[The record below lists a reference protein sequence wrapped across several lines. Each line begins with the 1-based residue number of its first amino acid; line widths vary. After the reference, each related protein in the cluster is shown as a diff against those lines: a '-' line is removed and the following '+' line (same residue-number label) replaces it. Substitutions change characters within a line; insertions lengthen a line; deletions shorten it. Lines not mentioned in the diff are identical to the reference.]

1 MSTITSSSQTAD
13 NKQAS
18 LNKTALVVDDSK
30 LARYV
35 LKEMLLEHQIKVETA
50 ESAEEA
56 LGILSALKPDVI
68 FMDHM
73 MPGMDG
79 FQAVQVI
86 KSDPTTAK
94 IPIMMYTSKDEG
106 VYINQARALGAVG
119 VLPKKLKPVQLE
131 KVLRQLSLIP
141 QKVSQSVSDNLS
153 AEISQQEASRTA
165 EKQAH
170 IIANTQHSL
179 DELARSASEDLE
191 KDSMRKL
198 FRQLFVEQRDT
209 IKQDQHLL
217 LREMVSQVE
226 PTVRELSSRNVFWHK
241 IVLFSV
247 LFMFSVFVFF
257 DSSEQSKD
265 NLEPLQAAL
274 EEQTKAI
281 SALESSVSRASTPVQ
296 SFEPFNSE
304 SLVDI
309 RTLEWALNQNNQL
322 GYQQTLSSPAYQNY
336 LMEMVA
342 RLSDQG
348 YQGSLVIKF
357 HEGNFCE
364 QNNAKTPSLLDGT
377 VSVLQCDTSPEY
389 AIGQSIEFKQLD
401 DYVRRLDEQYQAI
414 DMVATEMGTQYTLED
429 YPVPSANV
437 TSKEWNRIAAK
448 NRRLEYELTP

>member
-1 MSTITSSSQTAD
+1 MSTTTSSSQAA
-13 NKQAS
+13 NGQQAS
-18 LNKTALVVDDSK
+18 LKKTALVVDDSK

-35 LKEMLLEHQIKVETA
+35 LREMLLEHQIKVETA

-56 LGILSALKPDVI
+56 LGILSARKPDVI

-86 KSDPTTAK
+86 KSDPSTAK

-141 QKVSQSVSDNLS
+141 QKVTSSDS
-153 AEISQQEASRTA
+153 DPAAAEITQQEASRIA

-209 IKQDQHLL
+209 IKQDQHSVLQ
-217 LREMVSQVE
+217 EMVAQVT
-226 PTVRELSSRNVFWHK
+226 PDVRELSRRNMFWHK
-241 IVLFSV
+241 MVLASI
-247 LFMFSVFVFF
+247 LFMVAVFVFF
-257 DSSEQSKD
+257 DSSEQPHD
-265 NLEPLQAAL
+265 HLESLKATL
-274 EEQTKAI
+274 EKHTKAI
-281 SALESSVSRASTPVQ
+281 SALESSVASSSIPAQ
-296 SFEPFNSE
+296 SYEPYNSE

-322 GYQQTLSSPAYQNY
+322 GYQQTLNSPAYQNY
-336 LMEMVA
+336 LSEMVA
-342 RLSDQG
+342 QLNDQG
-348 YQGSLVIKF
+348 FQGSLVIKF
-357 HEGNFCE
+357 HDGNFCE
-364 QNNAKTPSLLDGT
+364 QSNAETPSLLDSIE
-377 VSVLQCDTSPEY
+377 SVLQCDTSPEY
-389 AIGQSIEFKQLD
+389 AIGQSVEFKQLD
-401 DYVRRLDEQYQAI
+401 DFVRRLDDQYVAI
-414 DMVATEMGTQYTLED
+414 YLSAVEMGTQYTLED

-437 TSKEWNRIAAK
+437 SSKEWNRIAAK
-448 NRRLEYELTP
+448 NRRLEYELAP

>member
-141 QKVSQSVSDNLS
+141 QKVSQSASGTLS
-153 AEISQQEASRTA
+153 AELSQQEASRTA

-209 IKQDQHLL
+209 IKQDQHSL

-247 LFMFSVFVFF
+247 LFMVAVFVFF
-257 DSSEQSKD
+257 DSNGQSQD
-265 NLEPLQAAL
+265 NLVPLQAAL
-274 EEQTKAI
+274 EEQSKAI
-281 SALESSVSRASTPVQ
+281 SELKGSVASTPVQ
-296 SFEPFNSE
+296 SYEPFNSE
-304 SLVDI
+304 SLIDMS
-309 RTLEWALNQNNQL
+309 TLEWALNQNNQL
-322 GYQQTLSSPAYQNY
+322 AYQQTLSSPAYQNY
-336 LMEMVA
+336 LQEMVTQ
-342 RLSDQG
+342 LSDQG
-348 YQGSLVIKF
+348 FQGSLMIKF

-364 QNNAKTPSLLDGT
+364 QNNTGTPSLLDST
-377 VSVLQCDTSPEY
+377 ASVLQCDTSPEY

-401 DYVRRLDEQYQAI
+401 DYVRRLDEQYYAI
-414 DMVATEMGTQYTLED
+414 DIAAIEMGTQYTLED

>member
-1 MSTITSSSQTAD
+1 MSTHSSSSQAAD

-35 LKEMLLEHQIKVETA
+35 LREMLLEHQIKVETA

-86 KSDPTTAK
+86 KSDPSTAK

-141 QKVSQSVSDNLS
+141 QKVSQTESDS
-153 AEISQQEASRTA
+153 ASAALAKQEASRAA
-165 EKQAH
+165 EQQAH

-198 FRQLFVEQRDT
+198 FRQLFIEQRDT
-209 IKQDQHLL
+209 IKQDLHSL
-217 LREMVSQVE
+217 LREMVSQLE
-226 PTVRELSSRNVFWHK
+226 PTVRDLSSRNVFWHK
-241 IVLFSV
+241 IVLATL
-247 LFMFSVFVFF
+247 LFVAAAFVFF
-257 DSSEQSKD
+257 DSGEQPQDNFEPLKAVIDKQSKAISD
-265 NLEPLQAAL
+265 LKDAVASTSVQNLEPN
-274 EEQTKAI
+274 
-281 SALESSVSRASTPVQ
+281 
-296 SFEPFNSE
+296 NSE

-309 RTLEWALNQNNQL
+309 RTLEWALNQNNQV
-322 GYQQTLSSPAYQNY
+322 GYQQTLNSPAYQNY
-336 LMEMVA
+336 LSEMVA
-342 RLSDQG
+342 QLSDQG
-348 YQGSLVIKF
+348 FQGSLVIKF
-357 HEGNFCE
+357 HDGNFCE
-364 QNNAKTPSLLDGT
+364 RSNAGTPSLLDST
-377 VSVLQCDTSPEY
+377 ESVLQCDTSPEY
-389 AIGQSIEFKQLD
+389 AIGQSVEFKQLD
-401 DYVRRLDEQYQAI
+401 DFVRRLDDQYVAI
-414 DMVATEMGTQYTLED
+414 YLSAIEMGTQYTLED

-448 NRRLEYELTP
+448 NRRLEYELIP